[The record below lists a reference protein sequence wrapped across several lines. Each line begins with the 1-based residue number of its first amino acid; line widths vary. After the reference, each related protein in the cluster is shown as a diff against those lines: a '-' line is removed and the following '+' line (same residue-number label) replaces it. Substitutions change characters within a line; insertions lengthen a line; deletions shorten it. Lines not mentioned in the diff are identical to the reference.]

1 MSFRRPLFLL
11 SGLALLAGS
20 VVARAEDATSKT
32 SIGAESDAWLELQ
45 KSGAAA
51 STVERP
57 LPGELADRSYDRY
70 AETFTHPIP
79 DSLVR
84 DSFISDGGGGGK

>member
-1 MSFRRPLFLL
+1 MSFRSPLLLL

-20 VVARAEDATSKT
+20 VVAQAEDATSKT
-32 SIGAESDAWLELQ
+32 PVGAESHAWLELQ

-51 STVERP
+51 STIERP

-79 DSLVR
+79 DTLVR
-84 DSFISDGGGGGK
+84 DSFISGGGGGGK